1 MPVTEASKKILN
13 GTVMEWAKF
22 VSERDKMV
30 TMTNEIAMVA
40 KKIVQECLQYLKTQN
55 VDTLGE
61 SPDDMKV
68 IGVPIQINPVI
79 ETNFPGVKAS
89 VVMKC
94 GGATRAIIVNQNMT
108 ISAGGAPFT
117 YELFKR
123 SVPDAFTANAAEFVR
138 DAFLWVARTGG
149 KE

>member
-1 MPVTEASKKILN
+1 MPISESSKKILS
-13 GTVMEWAKF
+13 GTIMEWAKF
-22 VSERDKMV
+22 ASERDKME
-30 TMTNEIAMVA
+30 TITNELAMVA
-40 KKIVQECLQYLKTQN
+40 KKIVQECLQFLKSQN
-55 VDTLGE
+55 VETVCE
-61 SPDDMKV
+61 SPDELKV
-68 IGVPIQINPVI
+68 LGTQIHINPVV

-117 YELFKR
+117 YEMFKR
-123 SVPDAFTANAAEFVR
+123 GIPDAFTANAAEFVR